1 MEKAHDTQTFIE
13 SNTNGYKEVCNKAV
27 MCWKGVNKIFVKC
40 SLCHRVLK
48 PQKECRHF
56 VGAHEGICSVIKRQ
70 LSGGEQ
76 EPCCR
81 SMRGAQKCGRR
92 EKLKGINY

>member
-40 SLCHRVLK
+40 SLCHRVSK
-48 PQKECRHF
+48 PQKECRYF
-56 VGAHEGICSVIKRQ
+56 VCAHGSVSIVIKRQ
-70 LSGGEQ
+70 LSGGE
-76 EPCCR
+76 PSCR
-81 SMRGAQKCGRR
+81 SMRGEVTTAKSAKAEG
-92 EKLKGINY
+92 LN